1 MIIIKEKSKEALNES
16 IKALEKG
23 GILVLPTDTI
33 YGLVTDANSKKAVE
47 KIFKIKNR
55 PKSKP
60 LPVFVRDIAMAK
72 KLAKISKGQ
81 EDFLKGV
88 WPGKVTVVLEKRKD
102 CNLSKAVFGGKNTIG
117 LRLPDYKIINILLK
131 KANKPLIGTS
141 ANISGKGD
149 FTDIEKIISQFKNK
163 KYQPDVIIDAGN
175 LKKSKTSTV
184 IDFSRE
190 TPEILRIGQVSKDK
204 ISKKYNKRMIK

>member
-1 MIIIKEKSKEALNES
+1 MKIIKVNFKEAINES
-16 IKALEKG
+16 VKAIKEGK
-23 GILVLPTDTI
+23 ILVLPTDTI
-33 YGLVTDANSKKAVE
+33 YGLIADATSKKAVE

-60 LPVFVRDIAMAK
+60 LPVFVKDILMAK
-72 KLAKISKGQ
+72 RIAKINDKQ
-81 EDFLKGV
+81 EKFLKEV
-88 WPGKVTVVLEKRKD
+88 WPGQITVIFQKRKN
-102 CNLSKAVFGGKNTIG
+102 CNLPKAVFGGKNKIG
-117 LRLPDYKIINILLK
+117 LRLPDYKIINILLEK
-131 KANKPLIGTS
+131 VNKPLIGTS

-149 FTDIEKIISQFKNK
+149 FTDIKKIISQFKNK

-204 ISKKYNKRMIK
+204 ILRMIK